1 FVGATHPVLSGP
13 AVKNLKDSSIE
24 EIVVTDTVKIP
35 DNKKM
40 EQLIVLCVG
49 PLFAEAIKRIH
60 SGESVGA
67 LFS

>member
-1 FVGATHPVLSGP
+1 MGATHPALSGR
-13 AVKNLKDSSIE
+13 AVKNLEDLSVE
-24 EIVVTDTVKIP
+24 EIVVTDTVEVSHK
-35 DNKKM
+35 KKM
-40 EQLIVLCVG
+40 DKLNVMSVG